1 MLRFV
6 QPLPDFPLISGVD
19 IDTAHLNKK
28 TLMFDMNALL
38 ADAAG
43 VTQPVAHTAKTL
55 DNFPLIPQKSKKRL
69 DVSSQLHLDIGFDT
83 EYVYNPATKQNDILS
98 YQSYV
103 VLPDG
108 TGVPGILYP
117 ASAHKKDRLSLKNF
131 LAKTLTPL
139 LKNEQINEWPGSITL
154 YAHFLRAD
162 VASFSDFWSDHKILL
177 KGIRSTVSSFKNRYG
192 IDFDEVET
200 RREKNSLIM
209 FDKRTSPP
217 RCSNVTFTDTLLI
230 TPGGMGLAECGQLLG
245 LPKLTIP
252 APYSISD
259 MRQYLKGDRRGFEA
273 YAVRDAE
280 IAVRYALQV
289 KSFCTESLMIERVP
303 TTIGAMA
310 VSRFLKTID
319 ESGISSEIC
328 MGTRTVSKQC
338 WNPDTQGFRTVKTR
352 QSIPAR
358 ELYETF
364 PINCYHGGRN
374 ECYMM
379 GITPEREWYDYDLA
393 GAYTTGLLDILQP
406 DYDNIFHSRNPED
419 YCGHVMGFALVSFQF
434 PDSVRFPCLPV
445 RTEQFGL
452 FFPLAGESWA
462 TAPEI
467 ALALSLGAEITIQQG
482 IIVPWRMDEPH
493 DATNLRKQECSV
505 FLPFVQQVRENRN
518 HHDKGSLEEKF
529 WKEIGN
535 SLYGKLAQGL
545 HAKTAFD
552 TARGL
557 NSPLPPSS
565 VTQPFFAAHVTGFV
579 RAVVGELMNAL
590 PTNATVVSVTTD
602 GFLTDVSLENIDMS
616 GPLSSRFQA
625 LCDIADPGSSMLT
638 CKHQVRQL
646 VAMKTRGQ
654 LTYKESEGFPIVHAR
669 AGVKPPADIPRDG
682 YNRYMVDLY
691 INRAPGQKL
700 RRGSL
705 ISTRDM
711 WLNESDLVAVESEIR
726 LNLEFD
732 FKRQLITP
740 TMNEGH
746 LLMHSRPWDDMSQA
760 LKQRQL
766 FDDWRQ
772 THALK
777 DEADWEDWCD
787 FLYCRNVFTPLKLKV
802 GQNRSDDVLVRLFL
816 RALAQHQWG
825 LTPDDRKRQTSVEI
839 AAWLVEAG
847 YSVTPSDVKNAGRA
861 KLPPIIFDSLTARMN
876 RLMDLIKL
884 VYPGF
889 ALPSAVL

>member
-43 VTQPVAHTAKTL
+43 VTQPVAHSAKTL
-55 DNFPLIPQKSKKRL
+55 DNFPLIPQKSKNRL
-69 DVSSQLHLDIGFDT
+69 DVSSELHLDIGFDT
-83 EYVYNPATKQNDILS
+83 EYVYNPQTKQNDILS

-108 TGVPGILYP
+108 TGIPGILYP

-131 LAKTLTPL
+131 LAQTLTLL
-139 LKNEQINEWPGSITL
+139 LKNDQITEWPGSITL

-162 VASFSDFWSDHKILL
+162 VASFADFWSDHKILL

-192 IDFDEVET
+192 IDFDQVEN
-200 RREKNSLIM
+200 RREKNSLIT

-245 LPKLTIP
+245 LPKLTVP
-252 APYSISD
+252 APYSIND

-557 NSPLPPSS
+557 NSPLPPSA

-602 GFLTDVSLENIDMS
+602 GFLTDASLENIDMS
-616 GPLSSRFQA
+616 GPLSSRFQT

-654 LTYKESEGFPIVHAR
+654 LTYKASEGYPIVHAR
-669 AGVKPPADIPRDG
+669 AGVKPPVDIPRDD

-760 LKQRQL
+760 LKQR
-766 FDDWRQ
+766 R
-772 THALK
+772 
-777 DEADWEDWCD
+777 
-787 FLYCRNVFTPLKLKV
+787 
-802 GQNRSDDVLVRLFL
+802 
-816 RALAQHQWG
+816 
-825 LTPDDRKRQTSVEI
+825 
-839 AAWLVEAG
+839 
-847 YSVTPSDVKNAGRA
+847 YSMTGGRHM
-861 KLPPIIFDSLTARMN
+861 L
-876 RLMDLIKL
+876 
-884 VYPGF
+884 
-889 ALPSAVL
+889 